1 MFGRTT
7 APEADVPLPEVGFT
21 FLYWLATEG
30 TAFSECV
37 GFVVQRA

>member
-7 APEADVPLPEVGFT
+7 APEADVLLPEVGFT
-21 FLYWLATEG
+21 LLYWLAAEG

-37 GFVVQRA
+37 RFVMQGA